1 MPSVRGRAG
10 DIILQ
15 ERPSARTNT
24 IVELSNRLTAAH
36 NRFAEDGSGELD
48 LREALVRAFIITGVA
63 AIHPDDL
70 TIKSY
75 TGKFKLAL
83 KKLKLLINK
92 PLLFEILDARQVTVA
107 LPVIPKGKPSLS
119 DQKGFFLTF
128 PTTYVTIK
136 TRASLAPENISID
149 LALLQK
155 VGDTICVANLAYDP
169 KNMTLLTPSATVL
182 AELTSNEID
191 IPIKFTGKSPLSD

>member
-1 MPSVRGRAG
+1 MPCIRGRAG

-24 IVELSNRLTAAH
+24 ITDLINRLTVAF

-48 LREALVRAFIITGVA
+48 LRDALIRAFIITGVS

-75 TGKFKLAL
+75 SGKYKLAVSQ
-83 KKLKLLINK
+83 LKLLRNK

-107 LPVIPKGKPSLS
+107 LPVIPKGKPSIS
-119 DQKGFFLTF
+119 DQQSFFLTF
-128 PTTYVTIK
+128 PTTYVAIK
-136 TRASLAPENISID
+136 TRANLAPENITINLS
-149 LALLQK
+149 LLQK
-155 VGDTICVANLAYDP
+155 IGDCICVANLGHDP
-169 KNMTLLTPSATVL
+169 KSMTLITPTSAVL